1 PQAAE
6 EEELRGESHHRARS
20 AWRHD
25 DLGRP
30 GRDEVLPIRRERAHL
45 EVGDRP
51 PLRGQL
57 RDGFTQLLRHP
68 PFDRESAD
76 AQHHGR
82 QPVVSLRLREL
93 REDPDEGPTPASEQS
108 RPEAGL
114 GRLDELAFEIEQQ
127 DAAGLDL
134 HTPGRKQHP
143 RGDPDQDR
151 DEQQAA
157 EPAHAQ
163 TSPAPRLSSRAM
175 AKEVYIASV
184 GLTKVDLTGR
194 IFASVFDLFS
204 EAYSRALEDS
214 PVRSFDALQVGIMD
228 SEEFEN
234 RANVAAKVADRLG
247 LTGIPAVRSETA
259 SSTGAAALHEAYYK
273 IASGDCES
281 VLVLAGERMKMV
293 TTEAATAIMSKTVD
307 PEERRFGFTMP
318 ALIALITQAWFR
330 KQRVRGKAVADVL
343 ARLMVRAHA
352 LGSQN
357 PLAAFFGRPEPLEAY
372 FDPVKNLPVATP
384 LRRKDCS
391 PICDGAAAVILT
403 SRPQAVRVAGLGS
416 ATETSSILDRAELTC
431 LDATRQAA
439 RIAYWR
445 AGIANP
451 RALEGLVVEV
461 HDAFN
466 SLLPIGLVDLRLAD
480 PGRVIEELVGDL
492 RRDPLSPLEHPVTGL
507 RGRLPTNLSGGLK
520 ARGHPVGG
528 TGLFQIAE
536 NYLQIT
542 DRFPNR
548 RAQVHAQRSGSVN
561 PSAGRATTTTSP
573 SSSPARVED
582 AVRRSRRRACT
593 SKRANAG
600 PTAVRP
606 RGCTERRRP
615 SRPRPRSTSPR
626 VGGLP
631 STSRCSQST
640 GAASS
645 RAWITRRARA
655 KRSSRCSPGRR

>member
-1 PQAAE
+1 
-6 EEELRGESHHRARS
+6 
-20 AWRHD
+20 
-25 DLGRP
+25 
-30 GRDEVLPIRRERAHL
+30 
-45 EVGDRP
+45 
-51 PLRGQL
+51 
-57 RDGFTQLLRHP
+57 
-68 PFDRESAD
+68 
-76 AQHHGR
+76 
-82 QPVVSLRLREL
+82 
-93 REDPDEGPTPASEQS
+93 
-108 RPEAGL
+108 
-114 GRLDELAFEIEQQ
+114 
-127 DAAGLDL
+127 
-134 HTPGRKQHP
+134 
-143 RGDPDQDR
+143 
-151 DEQQAA
+151 
-157 EPAHAQ
+157 
-163 TSPAPRLSSRAM
+163 M

-293 TTEAATAIMSKTVD
+293 TTEVATAIMSKTVD

-318 ALIALITQAWFR
+318 ALIALVTQAWFR
-330 KQRVRGKAVADVL
+330 KQRIRGKAVADVL

-372 FDPVKNLPVATP
+372 FDPTRNLPVATP

-403 SRPQAVRVAGLGS
+403 SRPQAVRIAGLGS
-416 ATETSSILDRAELTC
+416 ATETSSILDRTELTC

-451 RALEGLVVEV
+451 RELEGLVVEV

-466 SLLPIGLVDLRLAD
+466 SLLPIGLVDLGLSD

-492 RRDPLSPLEHPVTGL
+492 RRDPGDPTEHPVTGP

-548 RAQVHAQRSGSVN
+548 GAQVPGAKLGICQSVGGPGN
-561 PSAGRATTTTSP
+561 NNYVTILE
-573 SSSPARVED
+573 SSS
-582 AVRRSRRRACT
+582 SRRR
-593 SKRANAG
+593 RAAV
-600 PTAVRP
+600 PTP
-606 RGCTERRRP
+606 RLHFESSQRRP
-615 SRPRPRSTSPR
+615 ERGAASGLHGAQATVEAATTIHVTAGGGPPVHVALLSIDGRRVFARMDHPPQEGEVLEQVLAGQRVKLLVKDDGDHYFQILRSRGPDLGQFLQAIRRR
-626 VGGLP
+626 VGG
-631 STSRCSQST
+631 S
-640 GAASS
+640 G
-645 RAWITRRARA
+645 
-655 KRSSRCSPGRR
+655 